1 MRLDAVGLAGL
12 NSPMKQLAQQ
22 IIPCSLARLLN
33 FRNLALLAVV
43 VLASVLVAGCSTP
56 KTFVKTMEQTWASIE
71 VRSDV
76 QYTNAWNSVIDILVK
91 RFDLEILSQPDGYAR
106 TTWLYSW
113 TGKVDENYRVRVTI
127 KFAPDHSKVEVKSE
141 AEYGGPG
148 NWTPGYDARLLETM
162 KTDIMGKIGRTTR

>member
-1 MRLDAVGLAGL
+1 MI
-12 NSPMKQLAQQ
+12 QLAEKHS
-22 IIPCSLARLLN
+22 PSSRRKSLKSRALV
-33 FRNLALLAVV
+33 LLAVAA
-43 VLASVLVAGCSTP
+43 LGAGIVAGCSTP
-56 KTFVKTMEQTWASIE
+56 KTFVKTMEQTWASVE

-76 QYTNAWNSVIDILVK
+76 PYTNAWNSVIDILVK

-148 NWTPGYDARLLETM
+148 NWVPGYDARLLETM